1 MLDPDSPPHSP
12 IIAGALGP
20 VREALGVLEHGASGD
35 RRRLLIGCSGGP
47 DSIAALGLLSLLC
60 RSERLELIVG
70 HVDHGL
76 RAESGAEAE
85 QVQQVAS
92 ALRLAYLRTKLEL
105 TRGSGLPARAREARR
120 SALEHQREACGAT
133 AIVLAH
139 TATDQAETMFM
150 HLCRGAGLD
159 GLAAMPTFEAPWLR
173 PLLGLTRA
181 QTRELCGVL
190 GLPFVDD
197 PTNADTD
204 ALRIWLRER
213 VLPRMREENPKL
225 ELALLGLARQAG
237 DAERALCGWAQ
248 AEVERRATDEGW
260 SLVDFDLLPPA
271 VRSRV
276 LRRMCELAG
285 VDLTQLRR
293 RVVETMDA
301 AAVAVAVGGRGFGT
315 PTPAP
320 RGFDLH
326 PTCRVEI
333 GKFGLRAAKTATL
346 RRGPNH

>member
-1 MLDPDSPPHSP
+1 VLDPDSPPHSP

-20 VREALGVLEHGASGD
+20 VREALGVLGLGPSGG

-60 RSERLELIVG
+60 RSEQLELIVG

-85 QVQQVAS
+85 QVEQVAI
-92 ALRLAYLRTKLEL
+92 ALRLDCLCTKLEL
-105 TRGSGLPARAREARR
+105 ARGSGLPARAREARR
-120 SALEHQREACGAT
+120 SALEQQREACGAT

-159 GLAAMPTFEAPWLR
+159 GLAAMPTFDPPWLR

-181 QTRELCGVL
+181 QTRELCGAL
-190 GLPFVDD
+190 ELPFVDD
-197 PTNADTD
+197 PSNTDED

-225 ELALLGLARQAG
+225 ELALLGLARQSG
-237 DAERALCGWAQ
+237 DAEQALCGWAQ
-248 AEVERRATDEGW
+248 AEVERRTTSDGW
-260 SLVDFDLLPPA
+260 SLVDFDLLPRA
-271 VRSRV
+271 VRSRM

-293 RVVETMDA
+293 QVVDTMDT
-301 AAVAVAVGGRGFGT
+301 AAVAVAVSGRAIGT
-315 PTPAP
+315 PNP
-320 RGFDLH
+320 RPRSFDLN
-326 PTCRVEI
+326 PSCRVEI
-333 GKFGLRAAKTATL
+333 GKMSLRAPK
-346 RRGPNH
+346 RPH

>member
-1 MLDPDSPPHSP
+1 VFDPDSPPHEP
-12 IIAGALGP
+12 IIAAALGP
-20 VREALGVLEHGASGD
+20 VREALGVLESGAASG
-35 RRRLLIGCSGGP
+35 RRRLLVGCSGGA
-47 DSIAALGLLSLLC
+47 DSIAALGLLSVLC
-60 RSERLELIVG
+60 RSERLELVVG

-85 QVQQVAS
+85 HVERVAI
-92 ALRLAYLRTKLEL
+92 ALRLDCLRTKLEL

-120 SALEHQREACGAT
+120 AALEQQREACGAT

-159 GLAAMPTFEAPWLR
+159 GLAAMPTFEAPWFR

-181 QTRELCGVL
+181 RTRELCGAL
-190 GLPFVDD
+190 QLPFVDD
-197 PTNADTD
+197 PSNADTE
-204 ALRIWLRER
+204 ATRIWLREQ

-237 DAERALCGWAQ
+237 DAEQALCGWAQ
-248 AEVERRATDEGW
+248 SEVDRRTTSDGW
-260 SLVDFDLLPPA
+260 SLVDFDLLPRA
-271 VRSRV
+271 VRSRM
-276 LRRMCELAG
+276 LRRMCALAG

-293 RVVETMDA
+293 QVVDAMDS
-301 AAVAVAVGGRGFGT
+301 AAVAVAVSGRAIGT
-315 PTPAP
+315 PSPKP

-326 PTCRVEI
+326 PSCRVEI
-333 GKFGLRAAKTATL
+333 GKMNLRAPK
-346 RRGPNH
+346 RPH

>member
-1 MLDPDSPPHSP
+1 VFDPDSPPHDP

-20 VREALGVLEHGASGD
+20 VREGLGMLEGGTSSP
-35 RRRLLIGCSGGP
+35 RRRLLIACSGGP

-60 RSERLELIVG
+60 RSERLELVVG

-85 QVQQVAS
+85 HVEQVAR
-92 ALRLAYLRTKLEL
+92 ALRLACLRTNLEL
-105 TRGSGLPARAREARR
+105 ARGSGLPARAREARR
-120 SALEHQREACGAT
+120 SALEQQREACGAT

-181 QTRELCGVL
+181 QTRELCGAL
-190 GLPFVDD
+190 ELPFVDD
-197 PTNADTD
+197 PSNADTD
-204 ALRIWLRER
+204 KLRIWLRER

-225 ELALLGLARQAG
+225 ELALLGLATQAR
-237 DAERALCGWAQ
+237 DAEQALCDWAQ
-248 AEVERRATDEGW
+248 AEVERRATSHGW
-260 SLVDFDLLPPA
+260 SLVEFDGLPRA
-271 VRSRV
+271 IRSRM
-276 LRRMCELAG
+276 LRRMCALVG
-285 VDLTQLRR
+285 VDLGQLRR
-293 RVVETMDA
+293 QVVEAMDS
-301 AAVAVAVGGRGFGT
+301 AAVAVAVSGRASGT
-315 PTPAP
+315 PTPHP

-326 PTCRVEI
+326 PSCRVEI
-333 GKFGLRAAKTATL
+333 GKLGFRTPK
-346 RRGPNH
+346 RPQ

>member
-1 MLDPDSPPHSP
+1 MLDPDSPPHGP

-20 VREALGVLEHGASGD
+20 VREALGALASETPAE
-35 RRRLLIGCSGGP
+35 RRRLLIACSGGP

-85 QVQQVAS
+85 QVEQIAT
-92 ALRLAYLRTKLEL
+92 ALRFDYLRTNVEL
-105 TRGSGLPARAREARR
+105 ARGPGLPARAREARR
-120 SALEHQREACGAT
+120 SALEQQREACGAT

-181 QTRELCGVL
+181 QTRELCGAL
-190 GLPFVDD
+190 DLPFVDD
-197 PTNADTD
+197 PSNANTD
-204 ALRIWLRER
+204 ATRIWLREQ
-213 VLPRMREENPKL
+213 VLPRMRDENPKL

-237 DAERALCGWAQ
+237 DAEAALGGWAQ
-248 AEVERRATDEGW
+248 AEVERRTICDDGSLGW
-260 SLVDFDLLPPA
+260 SLVDFDVLPRA

-276 LRRMCELAG
+276 LRRMCALAG

-293 RVVETMDA
+293 QVVDAMDTA
-301 AAVAVAVGGRGFGT
+301 ALAVAVSGRTAGT
-315 PTPAP
+315 PNPAP

-326 PTCRVEI
+326 PSCRVEI
-333 GKFGLRAAKTATL
+333 GKFGLRAPK
-346 RRGPNH
+346 RPR